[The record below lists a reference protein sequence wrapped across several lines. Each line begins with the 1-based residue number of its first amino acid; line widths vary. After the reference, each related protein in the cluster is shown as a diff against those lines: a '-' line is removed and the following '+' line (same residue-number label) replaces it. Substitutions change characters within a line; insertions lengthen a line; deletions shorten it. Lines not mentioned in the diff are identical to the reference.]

1 MPFSKPSFDRFYEK
15 VRKVLPKERA
25 LTDDLRRLAWGTD
38 AGFYRMIPEIV
49 LFPKTEKEMSAI
61 LRAASEEKVAVTFR
75 AAGTSLSGQAISDS
89 VLVVAGK
96 NWEEYTVSDDLNTID
111 LQPGIVGQR
120 VNDILAKFGRK
131 ISPDPASIK
140 SAMIGGI
147 IINNASGMNCGVH
160 GNSDRVIKSARIIF
174 ADGTVLDTGNPSS
187 REVFEKNH
195 PEFLAEI
202 KKIRDDIRA
211 DAELTEKIKRKY
223 KIKNV
228 TGLNLLPFVRFD
240 DPFDIIT
247 HLMVGS
253 EGTLAF
259 LARAVLRTEK
269 IVPRSASAMVYFK
282 GIDYACKAVQ
292 ALQTEPVASVELLDR
307 LALRSIEGRPG
318 MPDYLTDLPES
329 ATALLLET
337 RAMTGEQLND
347 QIAQIAKA
355 LERFETIMPVEFTE
369 DAAACAVWWGIRA
382 GIFPS
387 VGGMREP
394 GTTTLI
400 EDVAFPMEVLP
411 EATKRLQELI
421 AQYGY
426 TDGVIYGHAR
436 DGNFHFILNQRFDSQ
451 KEIDRYASL
460 MRDVVKLVA
469 DDYGGSLKAEH
480 GTGRNMAPFVRREWG
495 DGAFEMMRRV
505 KRLFDPE
512 GLINPGVIFNDDPDC
527 FIRSFKPLPT
537 VNPKVD
543 KCIECG
549 FCEVNCVTAGF
560 TLSSRQR
567 IVLSR
572 EMARLEKSGED
583 PERLRRLRRSYRYWG
598 NMTCAGDGLCA
609 TSCPMGINT
618 GDLTHDIR
626 QANAP
631 KGGFVWELGDLAAN
645 HLALIETAL
654 RPVLSIADL
663 GHTVL
668 GTSAMSAI
676 CNTLNKCGVPLWVS
690 AMPKAHKVKEIKTPP
705 RAERPKVVYFPSCI
719 NQTFGVAKESPDP
732 TPLTDKMTGLLEKAG
747 YDVIYPEGMANLCC
761 GTIWESKGMPDIADR
776 KTKELEAALLKASE
790 NGKYPVLCDQSP
802 CLYRMRHEITS
813 MKLYEPIEFIEEFLV
828 DRLDF
833 HPIDEPAA
841 FHVTCSVT
849 KMNLRGALERLA
861 ARCTTKPFFPE
872 EIGCC
877 GFAGDKGFTYPEVN
891 RYALRKL
898 RPQLEERQ
906 IKVGYSNSRTCE
918 IGLTTNGGIP
928 YMSIVYLVDKVT
940 TPKGV

>member
-1 MPFSKPSFDRFYEK
+1 MPFSKPSLERFYQK
-15 VRKVLPKERA
+15 IRKVLPKERA

-38 AGFYRMIPEIV
+38 AGFYRMIPELI
-49 LFPKTEKEMSAI
+49 LFPKNEKEMSAI
-61 LRAASEEKVAVTFR
+61 LRAASEEKCAVTFR
-75 AAGTSLSGQAISDS
+75 AAGTSLSGQSISDS
-89 VLVVAGK
+89 VLIVAGK
-96 NWEEYTVSDDLNTID
+96 HWEGYSVSEDQSTID

-120 VNDILAKFGRK
+120 VNDILAKYGRK

-147 IINNASGMNCGVH
+147 IVNNASGMNCGVH
-160 GNSDRVIKSARIIF
+160 GNSDRVIKSACVIF
-174 ADGTVLDTGNPSS
+174 ADGTRLDTGNPSS
-187 REVFEKNH
+187 REIFEKNR
-195 PEFLAEI
+195 PEFIAEI
-202 KKIRDDIRA
+202 KKIRDDVRA
-211 DAELTEKIKRKY
+211 NPELVEKIKRKY
-223 KIKNV
+223 SIKNV
-228 TGLNLLPFVRFD
+228 TGLNILPFVRFD

-269 IVPRSASAMVYFK
+269 IVPRSASAMVYLP

-318 MPDYLTDLPES
+318 MPDYLADLPEN

-337 RAMTGEQLND
+337 RAVTGEQLD
-347 QIAQIAKA
+347 AQIAQITKT
-355 LERFETIMPVEFTE
+355 LEGFETLMPVEFTE
-369 DAAACAVWWGIRA
+369 DAATCAVWWGIRS

-400 EDVAFPMEVLP
+400 EDVAFPMDVLP

-436 DGNFHFILNQRFDSQ
+436 DGNFHFILNQRFDAQ
-451 KEIDRYASL
+451 KEVDRYANL

-495 DGAFEMMRRV
+495 DDAYEIMRRV

-527 FIRSFKPLPT
+527 FIRGFKPLPT

-549 FCEVNCVTAGF
+549 FCEVNCVTAGL

-572 EMARLEKSGED
+572 EMARLAQTGED
-583 PERLRRLRRSYRYWG
+583 PARLGRLKRQYRYWG

-618 GDLTHDIR
+618 GELTHDIR
-626 QANAP
+626 QADAP
-631 KGGFVWELGDLAAN
+631 QGSLTWKLGDMAAN
-645 HLALIETAL
+645 HLGLIETAL
-654 RPVLSIADL
+654 RPVLAVADL
-663 GHTVL
+663 GHAVL
-668 GTSAMSAI
+668 GTKAMSAV
-676 CNTLNKCGVPLWVS
+676 CNTLNKCGVPLWVP
-690 AMPKAHKVKEIKTPP
+690 AMPKPHKVKKIDTPP
-705 RAERPKVVYFPSCI
+705 SPQRPKVVYFPSCI
-719 NQTFGVAKESPDP
+719 NQTFGVAKGAPDA

-747 YDVIYPEGMANLCC
+747 YDVVYPKGMSNLCC

-776 KTKELEAALLKASE
+776 KTKELEAALLEASE

-802 CLYRMRHEITS
+802 CLYRMRHEIKS

-849 KMNLRGALERLA
+849 KMNLRGALEGLA
-861 ARCTTKPFFPE
+861 GRCTTKPFFPE
-872 EIGCC
+872 EVGCC

-898 RPQLEERQ
+898 RPQLIEHHV
-906 IKVGYSNSRTCE
+906 KVGYSNSRTCE
-918 IGLTTNGGIP
+918 IGLSTNGGIP
-928 YMSIVYLVDKVT
+928 YMSIVYLVDRVT
-940 TPKGV
+940 TPKNL

>member
-1 MPFSKPSFDRFYEK
+1 MPFSKPSFDRFY
-15 VRKVLPKERA
+15 RKIRKMLPKERA

-49 LFPKTEKEMSAI
+49 LFPKTEEEVSAI
-61 LRAASEEKVAVTFR
+61 LRAASEEKCAVTFR
-75 AAGTSLSGQAISDS
+75 AAGTSLSGQSISDS
-89 VLVVAGK
+89 ILVVAGK
-96 NWEEYTVSDDLNTID
+96 NWEKYQISEDGETISV
-111 LQPGIVGQR
+111 QPGIIGAR
-120 VNDILAKFGRK
+120 VNEILAKDGRK

-160 GNSDRVIKSARIIF
+160 GNSDRIIKSARIIF
-174 ADGTVLDTGNPSS
+174 ADGTLLDTGNAQS
-187 REVFEKNH
+187 RESFAKSH
-195 PEFLAEI
+195 PEFIAEI
-202 KKIRDDIRA
+202 AKIRDDVRA
-211 DAELTEKIKRKY
+211 NTELTDRIKRKY

-228 TGLNLLPFVRFD
+228 TGLNILPFVRFD

-247 HLMVGS
+247 HLLVGS

-259 LARAVLRTEK
+259 LAEATLRTEK
-269 IVPRSASAMVYFK
+269 ILPRTASAMVYLR
-282 GIDYACKAVQ
+282 GIDTACRAVQ
-292 ALQTEPVASVELLDR
+292 ALQSTPVASVELLDR
-307 LALRSIEGRPG
+307 KALRSIEGRPG
-318 MPDYLTDLPES
+318 MPDYLPTLPDD

-337 RAMTGEQLND
+337 RSVTAEQLAE
-347 QIAQIAKA
+347 QIAAITGA
-355 LERFETIMPVEFTE
+355 LGGFEPLMPVEFTE
-369 DAAACAVWWGIRA
+369 DPAVYNVWWGIRA

-411 EATKRLQELI
+411 EATKRLQDLI

-426 TDGVIYGHAR
+426 EDGVIYGHAR

-451 KEIDRYASL
+451 KEVDRYAGL

-469 DDYGGSLKAEH
+469 DDNGGSLKAEH
-480 GTGRNMAPFVRREWG
+480 GTGRNMAPFVEREWG
-495 DGAFEMMRRV
+495 SDAFAVMKRV
-505 KRLFDPE
+505 KKLFDPE
-512 GLINPGVIFNDDPDC
+512 GLINPGVIFNGDAEC
-527 FIRSFKPLPT
+527 FIKNFKPLPT

-572 EMARLEKSGED
+572 EIARLTRSGED
-583 PERLRRLRRSYRYWG
+583 PKRLRELKGAYHYWG

-618 GDLTHDIR
+618 GELTHDIR
-626 QANAP
+626 ESDAP
-631 KGGFVWELGDLAAN
+631 KGSLTWRLGDMAAN
-645 HLALIETAL
+645 HLGLIETGL
-654 RPVLSIADL
+654 RPVLTIANL

-668 GTSAMSAI
+668 GTAAMSAV
-676 CNTLNKCGVPLWVS
+676 CNTLNKCGVPLWVP
-690 AMPKAHKVKEIKTPP
+690 AMPKPHKVKKIKKAP
-705 RAERPKVVYFPSCI
+705 AADRPKVVYFPSCI
-719 NQTFGVAKESPDP
+719 NQTFGVPKGAEDP

-747 YDVIYPEGMANLCC
+747 YDVIYPEKMSNLCC

-802 CLYRMRHEITS
+802 CLYRMRHEIKS
-813 MKLYEPIEFIEEFLV
+813 MKLYEPVEFIEEFLA
-828 DRLDF
+828 DRLEF
-833 HPIDEPAA
+833 HPIDEPVA

-849 KMNLRGALERLA
+849 KMNLRGKLVSLA
-861 ARCTTKPFFPE
+861 SRCTTKPFFPE

-898 RPQLEERQ
+898 RGQLEAHHV
-906 IKVGYSNSRTCE
+906 KVGYSNSRTCE

-940 TPKGV
+940 TPRG